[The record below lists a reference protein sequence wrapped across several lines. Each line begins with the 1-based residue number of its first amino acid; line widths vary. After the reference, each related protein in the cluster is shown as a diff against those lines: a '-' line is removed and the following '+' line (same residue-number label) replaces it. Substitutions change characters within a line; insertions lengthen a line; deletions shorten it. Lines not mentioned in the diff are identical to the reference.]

1 LEGETRPSNLK
12 SAFSKPISSRE
23 GGNVADL
30 LSPDEHADDAALNDR
45 SDYQHCFVCGAKNT
59 TGLRLKFHRE
69 GEQVV
74 ADFLPDASFEGFPG
88 VVHGGILASLLD
100 ETLARTALLYQQWVM
115 TGRLEIR
122 FRRPALVGQLLRVTA
137 EAEQRRARMVIARG
151 KIALANEPSI
161 VVAEGQ
167 GTFLPYPEELREQAA
182 QRYPGLLGYF

>member
-1 LEGETRPSNLK
+1 
-12 SAFSKPISSRE
+12 
-23 GGNVADL
+23 
-30 LSPDEHADDAALNDR
+30 
-45 SDYQHCFVCGAKNT
+45 VCGAKNT

>member
-1 LEGETRPSNLK
+1 M
-12 SAFSKPISSRE
+12 
-23 GGNVADL
+23 ADL
-30 LSPDEHADDAALNDR
+30 LSSEAHDDAALNDR
-45 SDYQHCFVCGAKNT
+45 SDYQHCFVCGERNAS
-59 TGLRLKFHRE
+59 GLRLKFRRE

-74 ADFLPDASFEGFPG
+74 AEFLPEAAFEGFPG

-122 FRRPALVGQLLRVTA
+122 FRRPARVGQLLRVTA
-137 EAEQRRARMVIARG
+137 WAEQRRARMVMARG
-151 KIALANEPSI
+151 QIALAEDPSV

-167 GTFLPYPEELREQAA
+167 GTFLPYPAELREQAV